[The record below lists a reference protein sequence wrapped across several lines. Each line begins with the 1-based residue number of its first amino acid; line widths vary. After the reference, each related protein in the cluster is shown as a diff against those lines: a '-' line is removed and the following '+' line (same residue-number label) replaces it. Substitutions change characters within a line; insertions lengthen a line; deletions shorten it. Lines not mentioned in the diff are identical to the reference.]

1 VPRDLGVIGFGDL
14 SFAADLNPAL
24 STVHIDGPTIGR
36 QAARFILDRA
46 SGRDPG
52 PRIRDIGFS
61 IVKRES
67 A

>member
-1 VPRDLGVIGFGDL
+1 
-14 SFAADLNPAL
+14 
-24 STVHIDGPTIGR
+24 VHIDGPTIGR